1 MSNRINELGKTLLS
15 REDRYG
21 HFSDIAALS
30 TDLRTTWHIAFQKC
44 DEKGIN
50 SYESWGLISEAAT
63 MILHKLSRI
72 AIGGPTYR
80 DNWMDIA
87 GYAMRVVMEMD
98 RLEGVKNKDIVV
110 NDPDLEEGGEW

>member
-1 MSNRINELGKTLLS
+1 MSKRIKELETTLLS

-30 TDLRTTWHIAFQKC
+30 TDLRTTWHIAFQAR
-44 DEKGIN
+44 DEMELDVYKN
-50 SYESWGLISEAAT
+50 WGLISEAAT

-72 AIGGPTYR
+72 AIGDPTYR

-87 GYAMRVVMEMD
+87 GYAMRLVMEMD
-98 RLEGVKNKDIVV
+98 RLEGVKKKDIIV
-110 NDPDLEEGGEW
+110 NDPDLEEGDDL